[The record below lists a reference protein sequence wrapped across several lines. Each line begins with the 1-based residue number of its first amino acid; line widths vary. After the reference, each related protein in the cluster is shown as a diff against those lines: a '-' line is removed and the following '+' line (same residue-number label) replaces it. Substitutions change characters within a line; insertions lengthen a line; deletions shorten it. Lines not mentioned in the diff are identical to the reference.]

1 MGLTDERAEAAKGQM
16 LAYIR
21 DAVDRWN
28 ERTAQEQADADLPDV
43 VWQQAQTEQADAAA
57 ATEAHNEHADAAAA
71 PKRKRL
77 KTKLPAAVVE
87 SSNEQAGAAEEA
99 PNVTAEAQAADA
111 GPTKCFPMHAKS
123 KQAGEPEFVLDPSV
137 TQSVVQAPFPQ
148 ADARTWRVST
158 LCQQQEVPAPAASQ
172 KAQPQEGSA
181 RKFSHATVSLG

>member
-1 MGLTDERAEAAKGQM
+1 MGLTDEHAEAAKGQM

-87 SSNEQAGAAEEA
+87 SSNEQAGESWY
-99 PNVTAEAQAADA
+99 
-111 GPTKCFPMHAKS
+111 CFQQKS
-123 KQAGEPEFVLDPSV
+123 GLWHKDDPAFHRSPFVAS
-137 TQSVVQAPFPQ
+137 TYCSA
-148 ADARTWRVST
+148 VSD
-158 LCQQQEVPAPAASQ
+158 
-172 KAQPQEGSA
+172 
-181 RKFSHATVSLG
+181 